1 MRAIAPDDPALVED
15 LAPAVA
21 ESDEDDSLV
30 EEAPQVPL
38 RAVFRR
44 FWPHTRGFR
53 GRMTMSL
60 LLTGAVPAL
69 TTASLYLYKVLVD
82 DVLTPHDFRLFI
94 PVSALYLGITVVQG
108 VVTWI
113 DEYLTAWV
121 GERFVLNLRVDLF
134 THMQRLSL
142 GFFERR
148 QLGDMM
154 SRLGSDV
161 STIETLVVTGVNMV
175 LTYTFQVI
183 FYAGMLFFLDW
194 RLALAALIAAPGFL
208 AVARLLSGRIQA
220 SARELRRR
228 SGSIGAVAEE
238 SLSNLALVQAY
249 DRQDDEA
256 ARYRRENQGAF
267 SAQMVAIRLEAL
279 FGPLSDLVELIGV
292 LAVMGFAIYEL
303 ASGRITLGGL
313 LVFVAYLSQ
322 LYGPVAG
329 FGGLWNEMSSAK
341 AGAERIIE
349 ILDQEPAVV
358 DPIDPAPLTRAQGTL
373 ALQGVAFTYPDTER
387 PALSGIDL
395 RIAPGEKIAVV
406 GASGAGKT
414 TLTKLLLRFY
424 DPDQGRITL
433 DGRDIRGLSLS
444 DLRRNVAAVL
454 QETLVFDGTIAD
466 NIRWGR
472 PDATDKDIE
481 RAARAADVHRFVQ
494 DLPDGYATRVGQRGR
509 LLSGGQ
515 RQRLA
520 IARAMIRD
528 APVLLLDEPTT
539 GLDAESSERVL
550 VPLRRLMAGRTTLMI
565 SHNLLTVTDA
575 DRIVF
580 LDNGRIT
587 AVGTH
592 GELLARSPGYAR
604 LYRLHNPDAEL
615 PRTDFGGPRSMG
627 RHHATV
633 DRRSGGS
640 LGAPAPGRAR
650 HSAGGPHHLPPRVAS
665 PAPDPVT
672 GAVPTTALPTTAAL
686 RTTALPTA
694 TPDTTTLPTAG
705 PATTALATATPA
717 TTALPAARSGPS
729 PTPRLSAS
737 RAAGWFEPDP
747 PTIRFRLPLIGPG
760 PRKGPQRTSGA
771 PRPFPGPTQATRSTD
786 SGPHAPAGHVPAPET
801 VYHRPPAAH

>member
-1 MRAIAPDDPALVED
+1 MKATAPDDPPPVAD
-15 LAPAVA
+15 PAPAVA
-21 ESDEDDSLV
+21 EPDDEDDSLV

-94 PVSALYLGITVVQG
+94 PVAALYLGITVVQG

-121 GERFVLNLRVDLF
+121 GERFVLNLRVNLF

-358 DPIDPAPLTRAQGTL
+358 EPLDPAPLARAQGTL

-387 PALSGIDL
+387 PALSEIDL

-424 DPDQGRITL
+424 DPDEGRITL

-472 PDATDKDIE
+472 PDATDEDIE

-640 LGAPAPGRAR
+640 LGAPTPGRAR
-650 HSAGGPHHLPPRVAS
+650 HSAGGPHHLPARVAS

-672 GAVPTTALPTTAAL
+672 GALPTTALPTAAAL

-694 TPDTTTLPTAG
+694 TPDTTALPTAD
-705 PATTALATATPA
+705 PA
-717 TTALPAARSGPS
+717 TTALPTARPAPS

-737 RAAGWFEPDP
+737 RAAGWFDPDP
-747 PTIRFRLPLIGPG
+747 PTIRFRLPLIGSG

-771 PRPFPGPTQATRSTD
+771 PRPFPAQATRSTD
-786 SGPHAPAGHVPAPET
+786 SGPHAPAGHVPAPEP

>member
-1 MRAIAPDDPALVED
+1 
-15 LAPAVA
+15 
-21 ESDEDDSLV
+21 
-30 EEAPQVPL
+30 
-38 RAVFRR
+38 
-44 FWPHTRGFR
+44 
-53 GRMTMSL
+53 
-60 LLTGAVPAL
+60 
-69 TTASLYLYKVLVD
+69 
-82 DVLTPHDFRLFI
+82 
-94 PVSALYLGITVVQG
+94 
-108 VVTWI
+108 
-113 DEYLTAWV
+113 
-121 GERFVLNLRVDLF
+121 
-134 THMQRLSL
+134 
-142 GFFERR
+142 
-148 QLGDMM
+148 
-154 SRLGSDV
+154 
-161 STIETLVVTGVNMV
+161 
-175 LTYTFQVI
+175 
-183 FYAGMLFFLDW
+183 MLFFLDW

-220 SARELRRR
+220 SPGSCADGRAPSAPSPRRA
-228 SGSIGAVAEE
+228 S
-238 SLSNLALVQAY
+238 SNLALVQAY
-249 DRQDDEA
+249 DRQHDEA

-292 LAVMGFAIYEL
+292 LAVMGFAVYEL
-303 ASGRITLGGL
+303 ANGRITLGGL

-349 ILDQEPAVV
+349 MLDQEPAVV
-358 DPIDPAPLTRAQGTL
+358 EPVDPAPLARAQGTL

-424 DPDQGRITL
+424 DPDEGRITL

-472 PDATDKDIE
+472 PDATDDDIE

-580 LDNGRIT
+580 LDDGRIT

-650 HSAGGPHHLPPRVAS
+650 HSAGGPHHLPPRVAVAA

-672 GAVPTTALPTTAAL
+672 GALPTTALPTRGGSAHDSAADGHPRHDRSPDGRPGNDRSAHRPARTVAHSAAVRLAGRRLVRPGPADHPVPAPPDRSRTAQGSAAHLRRSPAVPGGASHPLHRLGTARGGGTCPRTGTRVPPSAGSALSLAAPPARRAAQRRADRSTSGSPPCSGAAL
-686 RTTALPTA
+686 INRSAWAAARTLEPWCPLPCGPRHA
-694 TPDTTTLPTAG
+694 RSTPPSTSS
-705 PATTALATATPA
+705 
-717 TTALPAARSGPS
+717 PAARSWPS
-729 PTPRLSAS
+729 PARACPPTPAS
-737 RAAGWFEPDP
+737 RTTAA
-747 PTIRFRLPLIGPG
+747 RR
-760 PRKGPQRTSGA
+760 RRSA
-771 PRPFPGPTQATRSTD
+771 PR
-786 SGPHAPAGHVPAPET
+786 
-801 VYHRPPAAH
+801 

>member
-1 MRAIAPDDPALVED
+1 MKATAQDDPA
-15 LAPAVA
+15 PAGGPD
-21 ESDEDDSLV
+21 DEDGSLV

-38 RAVFRR
+38 RTVFAR
-44 FWPHTRGFR
+44 FWPQTRGFR

-69 TTASLYLYKVLVD
+69 SAMSIYLYKVLVD

-94 PVSALYLGITVVQG
+94 PVAALYLGITIVQG
-108 VVTWI
+108 VVTWV

-121 GERFVLNLRVDLF
+121 GEKFVLNLRVNLF

-154 SRLGSDV
+154 SRLGADV
-161 STIETLVVTGVNMV
+161 ATIETLVVTGVNMA
-175 LTYTFQVI
+175 LTYAFQVV
-183 FYAGMLFFLDW
+183 FFAGMLFYLDW

-208 AVARLLSGRIQA
+208 AVARGLSGRIQSA
-220 SARELRRR
+220 ARELRRR

-249 DRQDDEA
+249 DRESDEA

-303 ASGRITLGGL
+303 ANGRITLGGL

-322 LYGPVAG
+322 LYDPVAG
-329 FGGLWNEMSSAK
+329 FGGLWNEMASAK

-349 ILDQEPAVV
+349 VLDEKPAVT
-358 DPIDPAPLTRAQGTL
+358 DPADPTPLGRATGTL
-373 ALQGVAFTYPDTER
+373 HLQRATFTYPDTER

-395 RIAPGEKIAVV
+395 RISPGEKVAIV

-424 DPDQGRITL
+424 DPDDGRVTL
-433 DGRDIRGLSLS
+433 DGHDLRDLSLS

-472 PDATDKDIE
+472 PDATDADVE

-494 DLPDGYATRVGQRGR
+494 DLPDKYATRVGQRGR

-539 GLDAESSERVL
+539 GLDAESTERVL
-550 VPLRRLMAGRTTLMI
+550 APLRRLMTGRTTLMI

-580 LDNGRIT
+580 LEDGRVD
-587 AVGTH
+587 AVGAH
-592 GELLARSPGYAR
+592 ADLLTRSPGYAR
-604 LYRLHNPDAEL
+604 LYRLHHPGADVA
-615 PRTDFGGPRSMG
+615 RAAAGPRSIG
-627 RHHATV
+627 RHHRPAIEGTLPA
-633 DRRSGGS
+633 R
-640 LGAPAPGRAR
+640 AP
-650 HSAGGPHHLPPRVAS
+650 STTPPA
-665 PAPDPVT
+665 
-672 GAVPTTALPTTAAL
+672 TAA
-686 RTTALPTA
+686 R
-694 TPDTTTLPTAG
+694 
-705 PATTALATATPA
+705 
-717 TTALPAARSGPS
+717 
-729 PTPRLSAS
+729 PTPH
-737 RAAGWFEPDP
+737 RADWFDPDP
-747 PTIRFRLPLIGPG
+747 PTVRLRLPLAGSAPRTGRHRRSGP
-760 PRKGPQRTSGA
+760 
-771 PRPFPGPTQATRSTD
+771 PRPFP
-786 SGPHAPAGHVPAPET
+786 VPAQST
-801 VYHRPPAAH
+801 N

>member
-1 MRAIAPDDPALVED
+1 MTEIIED
-15 LAPAVA
+15 TTRDGRENDAD
-21 ESDEDDSLV
+21 DEDDSLV
-30 EEAPQVPL
+30 ELAPTVPL
-38 RAVFRR
+38 RAIFRR

-53 GRMTMSL
+53 GRMVLSL
-60 LLTGAVPAL
+60 LLTGAVPAIS
-69 TTASLYLYKVLVD
+69 TASIYLYKVLID
-82 DVLTPHDFRLFI
+82 DVLTPQDFRLF
-94 PVSALYLGITVVQG
+94 PTVAALYLGLTLVEG
-108 VVTWI
+108 LATWF
-113 DEYLTAWV
+113 DEFLTAWV
-121 GERFVLNLRVDLF
+121 GERFVVNLRVELF
-134 THMQRLSL
+134 SHLQRLSL

-148 QLGDMM
+148 QLGDIM
-154 SRLGSDV
+154 SRLGGDV
-161 STIETLVVTGVNMV
+161 SEIETLVLTGVNMA
-175 LTYTFQVI
+175 LTYAFQI
-183 FYAGMLFFLDW
+183 LFFTGMLFYLDW
-194 RLALAALIAAPGFL
+194 RLALAAFVAAPGFL
-208 AVARLLSGRIQA
+208 LIARMLSRRIQA

-238 SLSNLALVQAY
+238 SLGNLALVQAY
-249 DRQDDEA
+249 DRQADEA

-267 SAQMVAIRLEAL
+267 TAQMVATRLEAL
-279 FGPLSDLVELIGV
+279 FGPLSNVVEVIGV
-292 LAVMGFAIYEL
+292 LLVMGFAVWEL
-303 ASGRITLGGL
+303 TNGRVTLGEL

-358 DPIDPAPLTRAQGTL
+358 DPVDPAPLTRALGTL
-373 ALQGVAFTYPDTER
+373 ALQGVAFTYPETER

-424 DPDQGRITL
+424 DPEQGRITL
-433 DGRDIRGLSLS
+433 DGHDIRELSLS
-444 DLRRNVAAVL
+444 DLRRNIAAVL

-472 PDATDKDIE
+472 PDATDEDIE

-539 GLDAESSERVL
+539 GLDAESTERVL

-604 LYRLHNPDAEL
+604 LYRLHNPDGEM

-640 LGAPAPGRAR
+640 LGAPARGRAR
-650 HSAGGPHHLPPRVAS
+650 HAAGGPHDLPPRVTAS
-665 PAPDPVT
+665 APDPVT
-672 GAVPTTALPTTAAL
+672 GAVPTLALPTAAAL
-686 RTTALPTA
+686 STTALPTA
-694 TPDTTTLPTAG
+694 TADTTALPTAGPETTALPTAG
-705 PATTALATATPA
+705 PATP
-717 TTALPAARSGPS
+717 ALPAARPVPS
-729 PTPRLSAS
+729 PTPRLTAV
-737 RAAGWFEPDP
+737 RATGWFDPDP
-747 PTIRFRLPLIGPG
+747 PTIRFRLPLIGAG

-771 PRPFPGPTQATRSTD
+771 PRPFPAPTQATRSTD
-786 SGPHAPAGHVPAPET
+786 SGPHAAAGRVLAPEP